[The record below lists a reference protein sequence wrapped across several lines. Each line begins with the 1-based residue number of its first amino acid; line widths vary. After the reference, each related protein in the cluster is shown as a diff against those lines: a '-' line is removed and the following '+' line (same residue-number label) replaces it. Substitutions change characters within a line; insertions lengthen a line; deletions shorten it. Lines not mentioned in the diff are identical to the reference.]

1 MILYTQWY
9 KFGIFLYYLDIDDL
23 LNPEYNDGVEDMMGW
38 EMSYPFLTEE
48 SARNFVPIKGRRGI
62 VDECCYKSCS
72 TEHLK
77 LYCAAWYFLFYWIL
91 TLSYIEFCHNKMIY
105 IKYLSCL
112 IYLYLLFKIYSTVPL
127 MWLI

>member
-1 MILYTQWY
+1 MYKILVVFCCVYLMVVDASPYY
-9 KFGIFLYYLDIDDL
+9 KMDKRKQLCGEKLGKALSLICEGMYYNPKAKKNYIDDL

-77 LYCAAWYFLFYWIL
+77 LYCAA
-91 TLSYIEFCHNKMIY
+91 
-105 IKYLSCL
+105 
-112 IYLYLLFKIYSTVPL
+112 
-127 MWLI
+127 